1 MAVNTKK
8 YIEQFLQIRTKSA
21 EVVPLRLNAPQQ
33 KLYAALA
40 AQARAGKPLRA
51 IVLKARQMGFSTLT
65 EAMIF
70 KRTATRKNVRS
81 GIVAHDEDATNNLY
95 RMTKLFYER
104 LPEPMQPQRRALNAR
119 ELVFNDA
126 EGHGLNSSIRVMTA
140 GGKGVGRSETFQNL
154 HLSEVAFWPGDKLGT
169 FTGLMQA
176 VPDKPETMVIVESTA
191 NGFDFFKDLW
201 DAAVAERND
210 FVPVFCAW
218 WELPEYRRTCG
229 DGFMLTPEEERLAA
243 LYGLDHEQ
251 LAWRR
256 WAIENN
262 CGGDVELFRQEYPA
276 CPEEAFLSTGSC
288 IFDKAALMARL
299 QALEPPMR
307 RVRFEYAEHGG
318 LLTLVGAVDDKAGP
332 VLIYRE
338 PEPGKPYVLGGD
350 TAGDGS
356 DNFTGQVLDNT
367 TGGQVAVLKQPFDED
382 EYARQM
388 MCLGYFYN
396 TALLGIEANFS
407 TFPIK
412 ECTRLGYPR
421 QYAREV
427 TDSYTQRLE
436 RRYGFRTDPKSRPL
450 AIAELV
456 RYARE
461 HPEEL
466 RDADTIRE
474 MLVFVKN
481 ERGRPEAMQGE
492 HDDLVMG
499 LAIAHAIR
507 GQQSYLPE
515 ESGDGGAYAEE
526 WSGDGGDA
534 DFLDWSG

>member
-1 MAVNTKK
+1 MAINTKK

-191 NGFDFFKDLW
+191 NGFDFFKELW
-201 DAAVAERND
+201 DAAVAGRND

-218 WELPEYRRTCG
+218 WELPEYRRTC
-229 DGFMLTPEEERLAA
+229 
-243 LYGLDHEQ
+243 
-251 LAWRR
+251 
-256 WAIENN
+256 
-262 CGGDVELFRQEYPA
+262 
-276 CPEEAFLSTGSC
+276 
-288 IFDKAALMARL
+288 
-299 QALEPPMR
+299 
-307 RVRFEYAEHGG
+307 
-318 LLTLVGAVDDKAGP
+318 
-332 VLIYRE
+332 
-338 PEPGKPYVLGGD
+338 
-350 TAGDGS
+350 GDGS

-526 WSGDGGDA
+526 WSEDGGDA

>member
-1 MAVNTKK
+1 MYK
-8 YIEQFLQIRTKSA
+8 
-21 EVVPLRLNAPQQ
+21 
-33 KLYAALA
+33 
-40 AQARAGKPLRA
+40 
-51 IVLKARQMGFSTLT
+51 RQ
-65 EAMIF
+65 
-70 KRTATRKNVRS
+70 
-81 GIVAHDEDATNNLY
+81 
-95 RMTKLFYER
+95 
-104 LPEPMQPQRRALNAR
+104 
-119 ELVFNDA
+119 
-126 EGHGLNSSIRVMTA
+126 
-140 GGKGVGRSETFQNL
+140 
-154 HLSEVAFWPGDKLGT
+154 
-169 FTGLMQA
+169 
-176 VPDKPETMVIVESTA
+176 
-191 NGFDFFKDLW
+191 
-201 DAAVAERND
+201 
-210 FVPVFCAW
+210 
-218 WELPEYRRTCG
+218 
-229 DGFMLTPEEERLAA
+229 
-243 LYGLDHEQ
+243 GLDHEQ

-299 QALEPPMR
+299 QALEPPLR
-307 RVRFEYAEHGG
+307 RVRFEYAERGG

-427 TDSYTQRLE
+427 TDSYTQPVSYTHL
-436 RRYGFRTDPKSRPL
+436 TLPTNS
-450 AIAELV
+450 LV
-456 RYARE
+456 
-461 HPEEL
+461 
-466 RDADTIRE
+466 
-474 MLVFVKN
+474 
-481 ERGRPEAMQGE
+481 
-492 HDDLVMG
+492 
-499 LAIAHAIR
+499 
-507 GQQSYLPE
+507 
-515 ESGDGGAYAEE
+515 
-526 WSGDGGDA
+526 
-534 DFLDWSG
+534 